1 MVPACRI
8 PVIINHGLFW
18 AKSSEIFS
26 GLYRRPYGVYRI
38 VKESGKVHLSQ
49 ASLLTG
55 YSKNFVRLLYA
66 ILLVQSFV
74 IAILFGSL
82 SNEYLSNAY
91 MQAWVDRNA
100 PILGVFLHGEVDA
113 LIIGISVGFTVLL
126 VQRRIGE
133 GEIDKETRPPMPPQT
148 TMPSSTDPLVSQAS
162 QPDSAPDPPRPAR
175 RRRMVKK
182 QTDDV
187 GGGLDERN
195 PEIP

>member
-1 MVPACRI
+1 LLKRAAKACL
-8 PVIINHGLFW
+8 GQAWL
-18 AKSSEIFS
+18 
-26 GLYRRPYGVYRI
+26 
-38 VKESGKVHLSQ
+38 LS
-49 ASLLTG
+49 G
-55 YSKNFVRLLYA
+55 YSTNFVRLLYA
-66 ILLVQSFV
+66 ILLAQFFV

-91 MQAWVDRNA
+91 MQAWVDRDA
-100 PILGVFLHGEVDA
+100 PILSVFLHGEVDA
-113 LIIGISVGFTVLL
+113 LIIGIAVGFTVLL

-148 TMPSSTDPLVSQAS
+148 TPPLSADPLVSQAS

-182 QTDDV
+182 QTDEV
-187 GGGLDERN
+187 GGRLDETN